1 MALESFYG
9 GKQGV
14 SPVIKARFKY
24 INEDDLAYI
33 GRKESTT
40 KLTKEEAIW
49 LNDALYKTNQKNK
62 YKAWEVGEEI
72 NDT

>member
-24 INEDDLAYI
+24 INKDDPSYQSRAKSINKDNLTE
-33 GRKESTT
+33 KER
-40 KLTKEEAIW
+40 LW
-49 LNDALYKTNQKNK
+49 LKDFYPNFDSLNTDN
-62 YKAWEVGEEI
+62 
-72 NDT
+72 

>member
-24 INEDDLAYI
+24 VDTDDLAYI
-33 GRKESTT
+33 ARSGQTT
-40 KLTKEEAIW
+40 ILTKEEAAI
-49 LNDALYKTNQKNK
+49 LKAAGVTKNPDNSNNPEFYQQNQS
-62 YKAWEVGEEI
+62 I
-72 NDT
+72 T